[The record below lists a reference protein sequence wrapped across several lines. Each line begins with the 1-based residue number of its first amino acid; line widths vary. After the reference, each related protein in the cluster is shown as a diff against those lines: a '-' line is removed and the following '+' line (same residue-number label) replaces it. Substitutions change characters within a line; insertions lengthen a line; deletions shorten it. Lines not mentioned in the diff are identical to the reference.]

1 MFEKLLNNATVN
13 IATIRA
19 LIKRNDKLRE
29 ITFGR
34 DNEIVK
40 QLKDS
45 GQFMELFA
53 EVPTRKDWSIYEHC
67 SVVTRLY
74 AIYESFVEDLI
85 KNWLEVLPNLT
96 PRYSDLE
103 KQIRNTHR
111 EGVGRLL
118 RELNKKKFKHLSPET
133 VVRGF
138 FDGLTANENYEL
150 IPEAFLFHEQNLRIN
165 ILEKLLADSG
175 ISDNSWNW
183 VVRHR
188 DVKKFVE
195 EIIGDRNNAEKELEQ
210 LIDYRNEAA
219 HGLLDTFLGTQELL
233 DLTYFIESLCQ
244 ALAELVTYRII
255 SLQTSAGEARE
266 IGKIT
271 EWFKKPRAAVA
282 IINDISLSVGD
293 SLFLVS
299 EESSYCRLA
308 TIESMEISD
317 RPQQQLQI
325 TAATE
330 VGFKFDID
338 AKKALTVI
346 APPNSLN

>member
-1 MFEKLLNNATVN
+1 MFETLLNNAMVN

-19 LIKRNDKLRE
+19 LIKRNNKLKE
-29 ITFGR
+29 ITFAR

-45 GQFMELFA
+45 GQFMELFT
-53 EVPTRKDWSIYEHC
+53 EVPIRKDWSIYEHC

-85 KNWLEVLPNLT
+85 KNWLEVLPNLI

-103 KQIRNTHR
+103 QQIRNTHQ

-118 RELNKKKFKHLSPET
+118 REVNKKKFKHLSPEI
-133 VVRGF
+133 VVRGLF
-138 FDGLTANENYEL
+138 EGLTANENYEL
-150 IPEAFLFHEQNLRIN
+150 IPQAFLFHEQNLRKN

-175 ISDNSWNW
+175 ISNNSWNW
-183 VVRHR
+183 VVGHR
-188 DVKKFVE
+188 DVKEFVE
-195 EIIGDRNNAEKELEQ
+195 EIKANQNNAEKELEQ

-219 HGLLDTFLGTQELL
+219 HGFVDNFLGTQELL

-244 ALAELVTYRII
+244 ALAELVSYRII
-255 SLQTSAGEARE
+255 CLQTTAGKARE

-299 EESSYCRLA
+299 EDSSYCRLA

-330 VGFKFDID
+330 VGLKFDLD
-338 AKKALTVI
+338 AKKGLAVI